1 MNTRIGYAY
10 VVADVI
16 HIGHIRN
23 LENSKGMCDKLIV
36 GVLTDKAT
44 MEKKP
49 RPVMSF
55 EERFEIISSL
65 KCVDCVVTQ
74 DTYSPIPNVK
84 NLRPNIL
91 FESASHSPEAIKEAG
106 ETMKLLGGRLIV
118 VPYFSQHSST
128 NIKKRIRNGQS

>member
-1 MNTRIGYAY
+1 MNTKIGYAY
-10 VVADVI
+10 VVADII

-23 LENSKGMCDKLIV
+23 LENSRGMCDKLIV

-49 RPVMSF
+49 KPTIPF

-74 DTYSPIPNVK
+74 DTYSPLPNVL
-84 NLRPNIL
+84 NLRPDIL
-91 FESASHSPEAIKEAG
+91 FESTSHGKEAIRDAKKV
-106 ETMKLLGGRLIV
+106 MRSIGGRLII
-118 VPYFSQHSST
+118 VPYFSQHST
-128 NIKKRIRNGQS
+128 TLIKERIKNDKP